1 MSRLWTPQPRN
12 TNNSRAALDTT
23 PLSEVLRRAREC
35 RQGAPAN
42 SIQGRQRTV
51 PSRQRA
57 AMFRARGG
65 SEKKAYEASSGGGT
79 GFARAIDRER
89 SSCLAAVAKP
99 RPLEAGRCRLYT
111 KQHTRP
117 EATQHRRRWWSY
129 PIPASAELA
138 SHISQSLRATGGGA
152 PYLALI

>member
-1 MSRLWTPQPRN
+1 M
-12 TNNSRAALDTT
+12 
-23 PLSEVLRRAREC
+23 
-35 RQGAPAN
+35 
-42 SIQGRQRTV
+42 
-51 PSRQRA
+51 
-57 AMFRARGG
+57 RGG
-65 SEKKAYEASSGGGT
+65 SENAHEASSGGGT

-129 PIPASAELA
+129 PIPASAEPA

>member
-1 MSRLWTPQPRN
+1 M
-12 TNNSRAALDTT
+12 
-23 PLSEVLRRAREC
+23 
-35 RQGAPAN
+35 
-42 SIQGRQRTV
+42 
-51 PSRQRA
+51 
-57 AMFRARGG
+57 RGD
-65 SEKKAYEASSGGGT
+65 SKAAYEASSGGGS
-79 GFARAIDRER
+79 GSARDIDRER

-129 PIPASAELA
+129 PIPASAESA
-138 SHISQSLRATGGGA
+138 PHIFQSLRATGGGA

>member
-1 MSRLWTPQPRN
+1 MNRWAQTPKAQN
-12 TNNSRAALDTT
+12 A
-23 PLSEVLRRAREC
+23 RRFEA
-35 RQGAPAN
+35 
-42 SIQGRQRTV
+42 
-51 PSRQRA
+51 
-57 AMFRARGG
+57 
-65 SEKKAYEASSGGGT
+65 KDAYEASSGGGT

-99 RPLEAGRCRLYT
+99 RPLEAGRCRPYT

-129 PIPASAELA
+129 PIPASAEPA